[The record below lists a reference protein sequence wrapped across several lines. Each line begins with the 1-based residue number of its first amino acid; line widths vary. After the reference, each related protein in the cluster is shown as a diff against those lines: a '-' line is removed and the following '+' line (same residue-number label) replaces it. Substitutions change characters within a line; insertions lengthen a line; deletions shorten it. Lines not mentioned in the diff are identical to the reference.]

1 MQHLPIKPLLSSFA
15 ATGAF
20 TLRIAS
26 ALPYFLLLAL
36 LLSIGNS
43 AQAQTSQRWFQIE
56 VSIFSN
62 ESFTDRDE
70 ESWQANR
77 NELSYPNPLRR
88 LSQLSDL
95 LITDQMIAD
104 AIAESSEQN
113 FVVGIDSVVA
123 LEEAPIQLDE
133 EALTA
138 AAQAERLA
146 NILATGPLPARVEGD
161 FKLYDF
167 LRDSHVQ
174 LSNEDSDFQQT
185 NRALERSSDH
195 RLLFH
200 GLWRESVADPRDAIP
215 IYVRG
220 GLRYGDQHE
229 LQGAITLRFNE
240 NRDRIVI
247 DSNLWLT
254 EYSASAALESEW
266 QLPAIPE
273 AIKTDLDSIE
283 QDEQDLLY
291 GINRVFTMQQSRE
304 MRSTEFHYID
314 HPAMGIVILVEPY
327 EPPPLLLPEFDFE
340 EAN

>member
-1 MQHLPIKPLLSSFA
+1 MQQLSTKPLIISFA
-15 ATGAF
+15 PAGAF
-20 TLRIAS
+20 TLPLAS
-26 ALPYFLLLAL
+26 ALPYFLSLAL
-36 LLSIGNS
+36 LLTIGNS

-77 NELSYPNPLRR
+77 NELNYPNPLRR
-88 LSQLSDL
+88 LGQLSDL

-104 AIAESSEQN
+104 AIAEPEQD
-113 FVVGIDSVVA
+113 FVVAIQ
-123 LEEAPIQLDE
+123 EAPIQLDE
-133 EALTA
+133 EALA
-138 AAQAERLA
+138 AAEQAERLA
-146 NILATGPLPARVEGD
+146 EILATGPSPARAEGD

-215 IYVRG
+215 IYVQG

-229 LQGAITLRFNE
+229 LQGTITLRFNE

-266 QLPAIPE
+266 QLPAIPD
-273 AIKTDLDSIE
+273 AVKTGLDSIE
-283 QDEQDLLY
+283 RGEQNLLY

-340 EAN
+340 DVN